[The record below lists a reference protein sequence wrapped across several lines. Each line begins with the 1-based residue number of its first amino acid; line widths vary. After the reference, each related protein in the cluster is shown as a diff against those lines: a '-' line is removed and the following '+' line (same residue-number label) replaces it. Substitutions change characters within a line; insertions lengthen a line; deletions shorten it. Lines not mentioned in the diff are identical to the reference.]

1 MDIFKI
7 IAVGI
12 ITVIC
17 AVILKQVKPELAIM
31 VSIAGSLT
39 IVLLILSSVTNLF
52 GSYRNLLEKTGLS
65 GNLFTCVLKVIGVG
79 YLVEF
84 SSGICVE
91 AGVSS
96 VANKIL
102 LAGKVLILMM
112 CMPVLQSL
120 IDVVLKLVP

>member
-1 MDIFKI
+1 MGIFKI

-39 IVLLILSSVTNLF
+39 IVLLILSSVTSLF

-84 SSGICVE
+84 SSGICAE
-91 AGVSS
+91 SGVSS

-102 LAGKVLILMM
+102 LAGKVLILIM

>member
-1 MDIFKI
+1 MDNMIRTVEMPHLPKGRVRHI
-7 IAVGI
+7 IIGE
-12 ITVIC
+12 
-17 AVILKQVKPELAIM
+17 K
-31 VSIAGSLT
+31 
-39 IVLLILSSVTNLF
+39 
-52 GSYRNLLEKTGLS
+52 YRNLLEKTGLS

-84 SSGICVE
+84 SSGICAE

-102 LAGKVLILMM
+102 LAGKVLILIM

>member
-12 ITVIC
+12 ITVI
-17 AVILKQVKPELAIM
+17 LKQVKPELAIM
-31 VSIAGSLT
+31 ASIAGSLT

-65 GNLFTCVLKVIGVG
+65 GNLFTCVLEVIGVG

-84 SSGICVE
+84 SSGICAE
-91 AGVSS
+91 AGISS

-102 LAGKVLILMM
+102 LAGKVLILIM
-112 CMPVLQSL
+112 CMPVLRSL